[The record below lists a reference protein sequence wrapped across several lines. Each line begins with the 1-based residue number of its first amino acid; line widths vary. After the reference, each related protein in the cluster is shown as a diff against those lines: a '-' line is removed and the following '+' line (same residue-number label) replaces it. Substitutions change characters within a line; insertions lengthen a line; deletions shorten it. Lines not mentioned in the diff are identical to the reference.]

1 MQPTQNQTTT
11 TQTGNDMTDAI
22 ADDMERIDDGFE
34 TTHDQATIVTKT
46 GIPIRNT
53 LLTPTR
59 VAVTRTTARSSHT
72 CVADTPQTRTLRH
85 TPVHKHDG
93 WQFTNSLLLHRI
105 TKRISQ
111 QELADKVNV
120 SRQTISRIEKFKQE
134 PLASLAIAIAEALET
149 NVESIFKLH
158 GRPAAPW
165 RADPWI
171 SSRKKFRETNGVY
184 QRPRNAQLRLY

>member
-11 TQTGNDMTDAI
+11 ARTA
-22 ADDMERIDDGFE
+22 
-34 TTHDQATIVTKT
+34 DQATIVTRT

-59 VAVTRTTARSSHT
+59 VGIAQPSHT
-72 CVADTPQTRTLRH
+72 CVADAPPVSPEPRAIRH
-85 TPVHKHDG
+85 DPIHKHDG

-165 RADPWI
+165 RADPWT
-171 SSRKKFRETNGVY
+171 SSRKKFRENNGVY